1 VTDSRKTQAELIE
14 ECEALRDR
22 ITEIEARQ
30 HALAED
36 VLDSSAAG
44 IFVLDEE
51 FRVAWINKPLEHFFG
66 LERDGIL
73 GKDKRQLIRER
84 IRLLFENPEGF
95 SRKVLA
101 TYDDNTYIESF
112 ECHVLP
118 DGDRKER
125 WLEHRSQP
133 IRSGLY
139 AGGRIE
145 HYYDITDRKQ
155 AEQALQQSEARYQ
168 AMMERMYD
176 VIAELDAEGR
186 CVYVSPS
193 CEKVLGYA
201 PEELLGRAFFEVLR
215 PDHLEPITTL
225 FERALASDK
234 QQLGRALQVRHK
246 DGSWRSVEST
256 AFTFKTASGEKRLL
270 AIARDTTERKTMEDQ
285 LRRSERLASI
295 GTLAAGIAHEI
306 NNPLGGTLL
315 AAQFAL
321 EFKEDSTAV
330 VNALKAII
338 RQTKRCGEIVT
349 SVLTFAQERT
359 SEKRKTELNEVVQHA
374 RDLIRT
380 FAEQK
385 GASIEL
391 ALADGLPPV
400 VINETELGLV
410 IVNLI
415 RNAAEAGAKHIV
427 LRTEPSP
434 DCVRVVVQDD
444 GTGITKEQMAHIFE
458 PFYTTREKQGGTG
471 LGLSIAHGIVRGHGG
486 TIDVESE
493 LEEGTTITISLPRTG
508 GGDG

>member
-1 VTDSRKTQAELIE
+1 
-14 ECEALRDR
+14 
-22 ITEIEARQ
+22 
-30 HALAED
+30 
-36 VLDSSAAG
+36 VLDSSAVG

-51 FRVAWINKPLEHFFG
+51 FRVAWINKPLELFFG
-66 LERDGIL
+66 LERDEIL
-73 GKDKRQLIRER
+73 GKDKRQLIRAR
-84 IRLLFENPEGF
+84 IRFLFENPEDF

-101 TYDDNTYIESF
+101 TYDDNTYLESF
-112 ECHVLP
+112 ECQILP
-118 DGDRKER
+118 DGDRQER

-139 AGGRIE
+139 TGGRIE
-145 HYYDITDRKQ
+145 HYYDITDRKR

-168 AMMERMYD
+168 AMAERMYD

-193 CEKVLGYA
+193 CETVFGYA

-215 PDHLEPITTL
+215 SDHSEPITRL

-234 QQLGRALQVRHK
+234 QQLGRTLQVRHK
-246 DGSWRSVEST
+246 DGSWRLVEST

-270 AIARDTTERKTMEDQ
+270 AIARDTTERRRMEDQ
-285 LRRSERLASI
+285 LMRSERLASI

-321 EFKEDSTAV
+321 EFKEDSAAV

-359 SEKRKTELNEVVQHA
+359 SEKRNTELNEVVQHA
-374 RDLIRT
+374 RDLIRK
-380 FAEQK
+380 FAEEQ
-385 GASIEL
+385 GTSIEVV
-391 ALADGLPPV
+391 AADGLPPV
-400 VINETELGLV
+400 VMNQTELGLV

-415 RNAAEAGAKHIV
+415 RNAVEAGAKHIV

-434 DCVRVVVQDD
+434 DGVRIAIQDD
-444 GTGITKEQMAHIFE
+444 GAGITEEQKAHIFE

-486 TIDVESE
+486 TIDVESD
-493 LEEGTTITISLPRTG
+493 LEEGTTMTISLPRTG